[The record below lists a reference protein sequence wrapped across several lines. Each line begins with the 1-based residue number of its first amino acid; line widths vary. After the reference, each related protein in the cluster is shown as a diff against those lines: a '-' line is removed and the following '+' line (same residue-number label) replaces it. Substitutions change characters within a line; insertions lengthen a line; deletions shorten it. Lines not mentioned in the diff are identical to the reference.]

1 MARSNQELFRPIFQ
15 VDDLLTRQKHPTMLQ
30 STRQTSIYIRLL
42 NFCRTDCDHSFI
54 HCDVS
59 LIYKKAPYGLQTY
72 SNTVSLLFT
81 PIVGYSS
88 PGTSRTR
95 KIEIM
100 WKRLLFL
107 QRGIVAGMLLLGRGS
122 RRHALTARAGPQE
135 NNCEFR

>member
-15 VDDLLTRQKHPTMLQ
+15 VDDLLTRQNLPTMLQ

-42 NFCRTDCDHSFI
+42 NFECDHSFI

-59 LIYKKAPYGLQTY
+59 SIYKKAPYGLQTY
-72 SNTVSLLFT
+72 SNTVSLMFT
-81 PIVGYSS
+81 PIVGYSTPS
-88 PGTSRTR
+88 TSRTR

-122 RRHALTARAGPQE
+122 RRHALAARAGPQE